1 MTPAVLFFFFLS
13 MMDGCLVTFWDYW
26 AKFLTMFKPPVL
38 HGDIAVPTTFTR
50 NADPCVFKG
59 CRWPK
64 SGRYVQVPYYI
75 SSDFCNF
82 HQRTCIRFVP
92 WSSGQS
98 FHFFSGLH
106 VRCWSYLGRQRGT
119 QHISLEKNR
128 CVYFS
133 TVQHELLHAL
143 GFHHEQ
149 VRSDRDEYVWILYDN
164 IQQDKHYLFEKQ
176 PTNNLGTPYD
186 FGSVMHYNNY
196 AFSSNGLPT
205 ILAKS
210 NHNLAFGNAS
220 EMSENDIA
228 RVNKLYRCCK
238 LKIKQKTAFSHCYS
252 CLRLSKL
259 MNILLHINNFILFP
273 QMAHLNGRAA

>member
-13 MMDGCLVTFWDYW
+13 MMDGCLSAPAEIKNQTDRITD
-26 AKFLTMFKPPVL
+26 AIPGPKLNLKPPVL

-50 NADPCVFKG
+50 NADPCAFNVCK
-59 CRWPK
+59 WPK
-64 SGRYVQVPYYI
+64 SGGYVQIPYYI
-75 SSDFCNF
+75 SPDFSEAERRIINLGILSF

-92 WSSGQS
+92 WSSGVRD
-98 FHFFSGLH
+98 FIYFFSEPNS
-106 VRCWSYLGRQRGT
+106 RCWSYLGRQRGT

-149 VRSDRDEYVWILYDN
+149 VRSDRDEYVWILYNN

-228 RVNKLYRCCK
+228 RVNKLYRCYG
-238 LKIKQKTAFSHCYS
+238 S
-252 CLRLSKL
+252 SKRQSR
-259 MNILLHINNFILFP
+259 MNPDVLY
-273 QMAHLNGRAA
+273 